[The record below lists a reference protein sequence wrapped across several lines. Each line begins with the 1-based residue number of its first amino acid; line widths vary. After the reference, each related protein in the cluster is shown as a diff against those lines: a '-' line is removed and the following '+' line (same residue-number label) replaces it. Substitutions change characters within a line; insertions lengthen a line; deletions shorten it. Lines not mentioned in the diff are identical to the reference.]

1 MIKIGT
7 RGSDLALTQSRH
19 VAKALE
25 ALGLETQLV
34 LIKTQGDRIQHLSLD
49 KLEGKGFFT
58 TEIEQALLTQR
69 VDLAVHSLKDLPG
82 EPTEQLVIASIPKRE
97 APHDCLVINAS
108 AFDPNAPVW
117 PIRSG
122 ARIGTSA
129 SRRKAQT
136 RLQRP
141 DLKVI
146 DIRGNVPTRISRL
159 DTGGF
164 DALILAAAGL
174 NRLEL
179 KLHGLHLVPLA
190 PKAFVPAPG
199 QGALALQCRSNDSA
213 LRAQLARLHHP
224 EDGECVACERGLLR
238 LLKAGCHVPLG
249 AHAQKI
255 DETFILQVFLG
266 ATDDN
271 TVQVPYRFEVRG
283 QTPEQTAQRAFD
295 YLGGRS
301 VRAVG

>member
-19 VAKALE
+19 IAAQLE
-25 ALGLETQLV
+25 ALGLETELV

-58 TEIEQALLTQR
+58 TEIEQALLSQR
-69 VDLAVHSLKDLPG
+69 IDLAVHSLKDLPG
-82 EPTEQLVIASIPKRE
+82 EPTDQLVIASVPERE
-97 APHDCLVINAS
+97 APHDCLVIKAS
-108 AFDPNAPVW
+108 AFDPEAQVW
-117 PIRSG
+117 PVRTGS
-122 ARIGTSA
+122 RIGTSA

-136 RLQRP
+136 RLLRP
-141 DLKVI
+141 DLQVV
-146 DIRGNVPTRISRL
+146 DIRGNVPTRIQRL
-159 DTGGF
+159 HTDAF

-174 NRLEL
+174 SRLQLNPED
-179 KLHGLHLVPLA
+179 LHIVPLS

-199 QGALALQCRSNDSA
+199 QGALALQCRSDDQA
-213 LRAQLARLHHP
+213 LRAQLERLHHRQ
-224 EDGECVACERGLLR
+224 DADCVACERGLLR

-249 AHAQKI
+249 AHAQKQ
-255 DETFILQVFLG
+255 DDTFVLQVFLG
-266 ATDDN
+266 TTHTAA
-271 TVQVPYRFEVRG
+271 VQTPYRFEVSG

-301 VRAVG
+301 IRAVG